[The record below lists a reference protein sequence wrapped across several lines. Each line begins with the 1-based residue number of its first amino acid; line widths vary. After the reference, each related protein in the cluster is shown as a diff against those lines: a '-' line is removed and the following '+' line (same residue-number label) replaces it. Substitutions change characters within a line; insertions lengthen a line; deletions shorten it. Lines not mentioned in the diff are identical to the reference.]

1 MPSIGAMAE
10 PLIETLPDLIV
21 LVRREG
27 TVMACDGGGDVG
39 RLKPPEPVG
48 HPLEAAF
55 PAAVAKLLKQ
65 LIRKVL
71 ATRAPA
77 EARFE
82 DEGRRFEVR
91 VSAQGP
97 ERAICVIRPAL
108 VAAREDSLDLTDE
121 RPRPQLDRRGF
132 LKRFKE
138 SVAVAALREK
148 QMAIAVIHVDGIA
161 DIGQIIA
168 AEIAE
173 RVMSMAILRLPAL
186 DAARE
191 EGPAR
196 SWWYLGQLSESL
208 LAVVLES
215 EDRAAIE
222 TCVGTLCASL
232 REPVSV
238 GDTEFHLTPHAGVA
252 ILGLDSSSP
261 RTLLDQARA
270 AATEARRAA
279 SSRPRFFSDTLRL
292 RSLARLDI
300 ARELRDAIAHGHIGL
315 RYTSRHDLHSGRLV
329 TWAGYLRWLHP
340 LRGEIRPVEFL
351 KVAEATGLATRLSRA
366 ALVSLRED
374 FAAHASAWDEDVR
387 ISFGPLRHHIL
398 HKEFIDDIVGF
409 LADGRIP
416 PERLEL
422 RIAEKSY
429 IARPATDFD
438 ALASLGVRLVID
450 EVGRGMASLDWLARG
465 RIWGLQL
472 DRAWVTAFR
481 SDPAALKVCSAG
493 IAVANALGLTPIATG
508 VDEQPVREALLELGC
523 RQGTGDLYQ
532 LGFPAQAS
540 GTRVA
545 SAR

>member
-1 MPSIGAMAE
+1 MSE
-10 PLIETLPDLIV
+10 PLMEGLPDLIV

-27 TVMACDGGGDVG
+27 TVIACGGGGGVG
-39 RLKPPEPVG
+39 RLQVPDANGRDLDSIWPAPI
-48 HPLEAAF
+48 AAL
-55 PAAVAKLLKQ
+55 VRQ
-65 LIRKVL
+65 LVRKAI
-71 ATRAPA
+71 ATRAVA

-82 DEGRRFEVR
+82 DEGRGFEVR
-91 VSAQGP
+91 VSPQGP
-97 ERAICVIRPAL
+97 ERALCVIRPAL
-108 VAAREDSLDLTDE
+108 IAAQEESLDLTDE

-161 DIGQIIA
+161 DIGQVIA

-173 RVMSMAILRLPAL
+173 RVMSLAILRLPNL
-186 DAARE
+186 DSARADA
-191 EGPAR
+191 PAQP
-196 SWWYLGQLSESL
+196 WWYLGQLSESL

-215 EDRAAIE
+215 ADREAIE
-222 TCVGTLCASL
+222 TCATALCASL
-232 REPVSV
+232 REAVEI
-238 GDTEFHLTPHAGVA
+238 GDTQFHLTPYAGVA

-270 AATEARRAA
+270 AATEARRAGSA
-279 SSRPRFFSDTLRL
+279 RPRFFSDTLRL

-300 ARELRDAIAHGHIGL
+300 ARELRDAIANGNIGL
-315 RYTSRHDLHSGRLV
+315 RYTDRHDLESGRLV

-351 KVAEATGLATRLSRA
+351 KVAEATGLATRMSRA
-366 ALVSLRED
+366 ALTSLGAD
-374 FAAHASAWDEDVR
+374 FAANASSWDGDVR
-387 ISFGPLRHHIL
+387 ISFGPLKHHVL
-398 HKEFIDDIVGF
+398 HKEFVDDIVAF
-409 LADGRIP
+409 LATGMIP
-416 PERLEL
+416 AERLEL
-422 RIAEKSY
+422 RIAEKSF

-438 ALASLGVRLVID
+438 ALAALGVRLVID
-450 EVGRGMASLDWLARG
+450 EVGRGMASLDWLARA

-481 SDPAALKVCSAG
+481 TDPAALKVCSAG

-508 VDEQPVREALLELGC
+508 VDDQPQRDALLALGC

-532 LGFPAQAS
+532 SAFPQSAGIQVAAS
-540 GTRVA
+540 R
-545 SAR
+545 

>member
-1 MPSIGAMAE
+1 MSE
-10 PLIETLPDLIV
+10 PLMEGLPDLIV

-27 TVMACDGGGDVG
+27 TVMACGGGGGVG
-39 RLKPPEPVG
+39 RLKHANPDGQDLASIWPPAI
-48 HPLEAAF
+48 AAL
-55 PAAVAKLLKQ
+55 VRQ
-65 LIRKVL
+65 LVRKAI

-77 EARFE
+77 EARFD
-82 DEGRRFEVR
+82 DEGRGFEVR

-97 ERAICVIRPAL
+97 ERAICVIRPTL
-108 VAAREDSLDLTDE
+108 IAAQEDSLDLTDE

-161 DIGQIIA
+161 DIGQVIA

-173 RVMSMAILRLPAL
+173 RVMSLAILRLPNV
-186 DAARE
+186 DAAQE
-191 EGPAR
+191 AGLAR

-215 EDRAAIE
+215 ADREAVEA
-222 TCVGTLCASL
+222 CVTALCTSL
-232 REPVSV
+232 REPVDI
-238 GDTEFHLTPHAGVA
+238 GDTQFHLTPYAGVA

-270 AATEARRAA
+270 AATEARRAGSTRA
-279 SSRPRFFSDTLRL
+279 RFFSDTLRL

-300 ARELRDAIAHGHIGL
+300 ARELRDAIANGNIGL
-315 RYTSRHDLHSGRLV
+315 RYTDRHDLESGRLM

-366 ALVSLRED
+366 ALTSLGAD
-374 FAAHASAWDEDVR
+374 FAAHASGWDGDVR
-387 ISFGPLRHHIL
+387 ISFGPLKHHVL
-398 HKEFIDDIVGF
+398 HKEFVDDIEAF
-409 LADGRIP
+409 LATGVIP

-422 RIAEKSY
+422 RIAEKTF

-438 ALASLGVRLVID
+438 ALVSLGVRLVID
-450 EVGRGMASLDWLARG
+450 EVGRGMASLDWLARA

-481 SDPAALKVCSAG
+481 TDPAALKVCSAG

-508 VDEQPVREALLELGC
+508 VDDQPVRDALLALGC
-523 RQGTGDLYQ
+523 RQGIGDLYQ
-532 LGFPAQAS
+532 EAFPQS
-540 GTRVA
+540 GVGNQLA
-545 SAR
+545 AAR

>member
-1 MPSIGAMAE
+1 MSE
-10 PLIETLPDLIV
+10 PLMAGLPDLIV

-27 TVMACDGGGDVG
+27 TVIDCGGGGGVG
-39 RLKPPEPVG
+39 RLKPANPDG
-48 HPLEAAF
+48 QDLESLW
-55 PAAVAKLLKQ
+55 PPAVAALVKQ
-65 LIRKVL
+65 LVRKAI
-71 ATRAPA
+71 ATRAPT

-82 DEGRRFEVR
+82 DDGRGFEVR

-97 ERAICVIRPAL
+97 ERALCVIRPMLIATQ
-108 VAAREDSLDLTDE
+108 EDSLDLTDE

-168 AEIAE
+168 ADIAE
-173 RVMSMAILRLPAL
+173 RVMSSAILRLPNL
-186 DAARE
+186 DTAQDD
-191 EGPAR
+191 GPAR
-196 SWWYLGQLSESL
+196 AWWYLGQLSESL

-215 EDRAAIE
+215 ADREAIE
-222 TCVGTLCASL
+222 ACVTGLCASL
-232 REPVSV
+232 REPVDV
-238 GDTEFHLTPHAGVA
+238 GDTQFHLTPYAGVA

-270 AATEARRAA
+270 AATEARRAGGI
-279 SSRPRFFSDTLRL
+279 RPRFFSDTLKL

-300 ARELRDAIAHGHIGL
+300 ARELRDAIANGNIDL
-315 RYTSRHDLHSGRLV
+315 RYTGRHELQSGRLV

-366 ALVSLRED
+366 ALAGLREA
-374 FAAHASAWDEDVR
+374 FAAHAAGWDADVR
-387 ISFGPLRHHIL
+387 ISFGPLKHHVL
-398 HKEFIDDIVGF
+398 HKEFVDDVVDF
-409 LADGRIP
+409 LKSGAIP

-422 RIAEKSY
+422 RIAEKAF

-438 ALASLGVRLVID
+438 ALAGLGVRLVID
-450 EVGRGMASLDWLARG
+450 EVGRGMASLDWLARA

-481 SDPAALKVCSAG
+481 NDPAALKVCSAG

-508 VDEQPVREALLELGC
+508 VDDQPVCDALLALGC
-523 RQGTGDLYQ
+523 RQGIGDLYQ
-532 LGFPAQAS
+532 LAFPQGAREIQVAAS
-540 GTRVA
+540 R
-545 SAR
+545 

>member
-1 MPSIGAMAE
+1 MSE
-10 PLIETLPDLIV
+10 PLMEGLPDLIV

-27 TVMACDGGGDVG
+27 TVIDCGGGGGVG
-39 RLKPPEPVG
+39 RLRLSDPNGQDLDSVW
-48 HPLEAAF
+48 
-55 PAAVAKLLKQ
+55 PAAVAAVVRQ
-65 LIRKVL
+65 LVRKAI
-71 ATRAPA
+71 ATRTAA

-82 DEGRRFEVR
+82 DEGRGFEVR
-91 VSAQGP
+91 VSPQGP
-97 ERAICVIRPAL
+97 ERAICVLRPTL
-108 VAAREDSLDLTDE
+108 IAAREDSLDLTDE

-138 SVAVAALREK
+138 SVAVAALREQ

-161 DIGQIIA
+161 DIGQVIA

-173 RVMSMAILRLPAL
+173 QVMSLAILRLPNL
-186 DAARE
+186 DTAQEA
-191 EGPAR
+191 GPAR

-215 EDRAAIE
+215 ADREAIDA
-222 TCVGTLCASL
+222 CVTALSASL
-232 REPVSV
+232 REPVDI
-238 GDTEFHLTPHAGVA
+238 GDTQFHLTPYAGVA

-270 AATEARRAA
+270 AATEARRAG
-279 SSRPRFFSDTLRL
+279 SPRPRFFSDTLRL

-300 ARELRDAIAHGHIGL
+300 ARELRDAIANGNIGL
-315 RYTSRHDLHSGRLV
+315 RYTDRHDLQSGRLM

-366 ALVSLRED
+366 ALTSLGAD
-374 FAAHASAWDEDVR
+374 FAAHASGWDADVR
-387 ISFGPLRHHIL
+387 ISFGPLKHHVL
-398 HKEFIDDIVGF
+398 HKEFVDDIVAF
-409 LADGRIP
+409 LATGAIP

-422 RIAEKSY
+422 RIAEKTF

-438 ALASLGVRLVID
+438 ALVSLGVRLVID
-450 EVGRGMASLDWLARG
+450 EVGRGMASLDWLARA

-481 SDPAALKVCSAG
+481 TDPAALKVCSAG
-493 IAVANALGLTPIATG
+493 IAVATALGLTPIATG
-508 VDEQPVREALLELGC
+508 VDDQEVRDALLALGC
-523 RQGTGDLYQ
+523 RQGIGDLYQ
-532 LGFPAQAS
+532 AAFPQS
-540 GTRVA
+540 GVGNQLA
-545 SAR
+545 AAR